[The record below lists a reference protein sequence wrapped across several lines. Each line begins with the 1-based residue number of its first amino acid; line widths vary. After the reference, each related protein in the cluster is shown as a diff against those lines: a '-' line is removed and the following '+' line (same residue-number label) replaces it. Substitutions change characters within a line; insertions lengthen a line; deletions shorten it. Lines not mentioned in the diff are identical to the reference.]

1 MGDAVFAKCHQGGWV
16 SYAAIVSLAIATMF
30 APAAGA
36 QSYPNKPVK
45 LEVGAPAGGGTDIVA
60 RMLGEKLGESMKQS
74 FVVDNRPGAS
84 NTIAADF
91 TAKST
96 PDGYTLLVATT
107 TGQAI
112 APHLMKLNFDALKDL
127 TPVALVMIVPNVLVV
142 GPAVTAKDVREL
154 VAQMKAKPDSF
165 NYASSGAGSTQH
177 LAGEAFKKL
186 AGVQMTHIPYKGSAQ
201 AHADL
206 LGGQAQIMFD
216 TTSSAIGQIK
226 GGKLRALAVTS
237 PKRAPELPDVPTLAE
252 AGFPGL
258 EMTTWYG
265 VFAPAGTPKGM
276 RSPSCTRRSWPRSK
290 SPDVQK
296 RIVGLAGEPGAMTSA
311 EFAELNRIDYERYG
325 KLFRDAGSNGMRTAG
340 EAKPSKARRSPERA
354 GRSPGAQRASASDG
368 GGRHVALSINAARS
382 EAARRR
388 AIAHTADKVMLDDS
402 MLAREAV

>member
-1 MGDAVFAKCHQGGWV
+1 MRPSTDRRRASGRVALALFAVV
-16 SYAAIVSLAIATMF
+16 SSIAPHLAAQA
-30 APAAGA
+30 
-36 QSYPNKPVK
+36 YPSKPVK

-60 RMLGEKLGESMKQS
+60 RMLGDKLGESMKQS

-91 TAKST
+91 TAKSP
-96 PDGYTLLVATT
+96 PDGYTLLVATN

-112 APHLMKLNFDALKDL
+112 APHLMKLNFDTLKDL
-127 TPVALVMIVPNVLVV
+127 APVSLVMVVPNVLVV

-154 VAQMKAKPDSF
+154 VAQMKARPDSF

-186 AGVQMTHIPYKGSAQ
+186 AGVQMTHIPYKGSSQ

-206 LGGQAQIMFD
+206 IGGQAQLMFD

-237 PKRAPELPDVPTLAE
+237 AKRSPELPDVPTLAE
-252 AGFPGL
+252 AGYPGL

-265 VFAPAGTPKGM
+265 VFAPSGTPKDVVAKLH
-276 RSPSCTRRSWPRSK
+276 SEIAAAIK

-296 RIVGLAGEPGAMTSA
+296 RIVGLAGEPGTMTSA
-311 EFAELNRIDYERYG
+311 EFGELNRADYERYG
-325 KLFRDAGSNGMRTAG
+325 KL
-340 EAKPSKARRSPERA
+340 
-354 GRSPGAQRASASDG
+354 
-368 GGRHVALSINAARS
+368 I
-382 EAARRR
+382 
-388 AIAHTADKVMLDDS
+388 
-402 MLAREAV
+402 REAGIKLE

>member
-1 MGDAVFAKCHQGGWV
+1 MDRKSQRRYRVRRLGSVLAFAVCA
-16 SYAAIVSLAIATMF
+16 L
-30 APAAGA
+30 AAGSHAAA
-36 QSYPNKPVK
+36 QTAAASYPNKPVK

-60 RMLGEKLGESMKQS
+60 RMLGDKLGESMKQS

-96 PDGYTLLVATT
+96 PDGYTLLVATN

-112 APHLMKLNFDALKDL
+112 APHLMKLSFDTLKDL
-127 TPVALVMIVPNVLVV
+127 VPVALVMVVPNVLIVS
-142 GPAVTAKDVREL
+142 PSVTAKDVREL
-154 VAQMKAKPDSF
+154 VAQMKAKPEAF

-186 AGVQMTHIPYKGSAQ
+186 AGVQMTHIPYKGSSQ
-201 AHADL
+201 AHADM

-237 PKRAPELPDVPTLAE
+237 PKRSPELPDVPTLGE
-252 AGFPGL
+252 AGYPGL

-265 VFAPAGTPKGM
+265 VFAPAGTPKDVVAKLYAEI
-276 RSPSCTRRSWPRSK
+276 SAALK

-296 RIVGLAGEPGAMTSA
+296 RIAGLAGEAGNMTSA
-311 EFAELNRIDYERYG
+311 EFAELNRADYERYG
-325 KLFRDAGSNGMRTAG
+325 KLIRDAGIKL
-340 EAKPSKARRSPERA
+340 E
-354 GRSPGAQRASASDG
+354 
-368 GGRHVALSINAARS
+368 
-382 EAARRR
+382 
-388 AIAHTADKVMLDDS
+388 
-402 MLAREAV
+402 

>member
-1 MGDAVFAKCHQGGWV
+1 MRQLQSRLRVRDHAAVALI
-16 SYAAIVSLAIATMF
+16 AAALLA
-30 APAAGA
+30 PHAGA

-60 RMLGEKLGESMKQS
+60 RMLGDKLGESMKQS

-91 TAKST
+91 TAKSP

-112 APHLMKLNFDALKDL
+112 APNLMKLNFDTLKDL
-127 TPVALVMIVPNVLVV
+127 APVALVMVVPNVLVV
-142 GPAVTAKDVREL
+142 GPSVTAKDVREL

-177 LAGEAFKKL
+177 LAGEAFKKV
-186 AGVQMTHIPYKGSAQ
+186 AGVQMTHIPYKGSSQ

-237 PKRAPELPDVPTLAE
+237 PQRSAELPDVPTLAE
-252 AGFPGL
+252 AGFPGM

-265 VFAPAGTPKGM
+265 VFAPAGT
-276 RSPSCTRRSWPRSK
+276 SK
-290 SPDVQK
+290 EVIARLHDEIMATLKLPDVQK
-296 RIVGLAGEPGAMTSA
+296 RIAGLAGEPGSMTIA
-311 EFAELNRIDYERYG
+311 EFAALNRADYERYG
-325 KLFRDAGSNGMRTAG
+325 KL
-340 EAKPSKARRSPERA
+340 
-354 GRSPGAQRASASDG
+354 
-368 GGRHVALSINAARS
+368 I
-382 EAARRR
+382 
-388 AIAHTADKVMLDDS
+388 
-402 MLAREAV
+402 RESGIKLE

>member
-1 MGDAVFAKCHQGGWV
+1 MKSGSLTGWRNCALV
-16 SYAAIVSLAIATMF
+16 AIALALGATF
-30 APAAGA
+30 APRAGA
-36 QSYPNKPVK
+36 QNYPNKPVK

-60 RMLGEKLGESMKQS
+60 RMLGDKLGESMKQS

-91 TAKST
+91 TAKSA

-112 APHLMKLNFDALKDL
+112 APHLMKLNFDTLKDL

-142 GPAVTAKDVREL
+142 GPAVTARDVREL

-206 LGGQAQIMFD
+206 LGGQAQLMFD

-237 PKRAPELPDVPTLAE
+237 PKRSPELPDVPTLAE

-265 VFAPAGTPKGM
+265 VFAPAGTPKDVVAKLYAEIM
-276 RSPSCTRRSWPRSK
+276 AALK

-296 RIVGLAGEPGAMTSA
+296 RIAGLAGEPGAMTSA
-311 EFAELNRIDYERYG
+311 EFGELNRTDYDRYG
-325 KLFRDAGSNGMRTAG
+325 KLIRDA
-340 EAKPSKARRSPERA
+340 
-354 GRSPGAQRASASDG
+354 
-368 GGRHVALSINAARS
+368 
-382 EAARRR
+382 
-388 AIAHTADKVMLDDS
+388 AIKL
-402 MLAREAV
+402 E

>member
-1 MGDAVFAKCHQGGWV
+1 MVFAERCRGSGAPHT
-16 SYAAIVSLAIATMF
+16 AIVLLAIAVMF
-30 APAAGA
+30 APVAGA
-36 QSYPNKPVK
+36 QNYPNKPVK

-60 RMLGEKLGESMKQS
+60 RMLGDKLGESMKQS

-112 APHLMKLNFDALKDL
+112 APHLMKLNFDTLKDL
-127 TPVALVMIVPNVLVV
+127 TAVALVMVVPNVLVV

-186 AGVQMTHIPYKGSAQ
+186 AGVQMTHIPYKGSSQ

-206 LGGQAQIMFD
+206 LGGQAQVMFD

-237 PKRAPELPDVPTLAE
+237 PKRSPELPDVPTLAE

-265 VFAPAGTPKGM
+265 VFAPAGTPKDVVAKLYAEI
-276 RSPSCTRRSWPRSK
+276 TAVLK

-296 RIVGLAGEPGAMTSA
+296 RIIGLAGEPGAMTSA
-311 EFAELNRIDYERYG
+311 EFAELNRADYDRYG
-325 KLFRDAGSNGMRTAG
+325 KLIRDAGVKL
-340 EAKPSKARRSPERA
+340 E
-354 GRSPGAQRASASDG
+354 
-368 GGRHVALSINAARS
+368 
-382 EAARRR
+382 
-388 AIAHTADKVMLDDS
+388 
-402 MLAREAV
+402 

>member
-1 MGDAVFAKCHQGGWV
+1 V
-16 SYAAIVSLAIATMF
+16 VSLMNLRCLRGHAALMLF
-30 APAAGA
+30 ALAALNAPQVAA
-36 QSYPNKPVK
+36 QGYPNKPVK

-60 RMLGEKLGESMKQS
+60 RMLGDKLGESMKQS

-91 TAKST
+91 TAKSP

-112 APHLMKLNFDALKDL
+112 APNLMKLNFDTLKDL
-127 TPVALVMIVPNVLVV
+127 TPVALVMVVPNVLVV
-142 GPAVTAKDVREL
+142 GPSVTAKDVREL

-177 LAGEAFKKL
+177 LAGEAFKKV
-186 AGVQMTHIPYKGSAQ
+186 AGVQMTHIPYKGSSQ

-237 PKRAPELPDVPTLAE
+237 PKRSPELPDVPTLAE
-252 AGFPGL
+252 AGFPGM

-265 VFAPAGTPKGM
+265 VFAPAGTPPAVVTKLHDEVM
-276 RSPSCTRRSWPRSK
+276 ATLK
-290 SPDVQK
+290 NPDVQK
-296 RIVGLAGEPGAMTSA
+296 RIAGMAGEPGTLTIA
-311 EFAELNRIDYERYG
+311 EFAALNRADYDRYG
-325 KLFRDAGSNGMRTAG
+325 KL
-340 EAKPSKARRSPERA
+340 
-354 GRSPGAQRASASDG
+354 
-368 GGRHVALSINAARS
+368 I
-382 EAARRR
+382 
-388 AIAHTADKVMLDDS
+388 
-402 MLAREAV
+402 RESGIKLE

>member
-1 MGDAVFAKCHQGGWV
+1 MAPH
-16 SYAAIVSLAIATMF
+16 AAIAVLAIAAML
-30 APAAGA
+30 APVAGA
-36 QSYPNKPVK
+36 EDYPNKPVR

-60 RMLGEKLGESMKQS
+60 RMLGDKLGGSMKQT

-112 APHLMKLNFDALKDL
+112 APHLMKLNFDTLKDL
-127 TPVALVMIVPNVLVV
+127 TPVALVMVVPNVLVV

-237 PKRAPELPDVPTLAE
+237 PQRSAELPDVPTLAE

-265 VFAPAGTPKGM
+265 VFAPAGTPKDVVAKLYAEITAAL
-276 RSPSCTRRSWPRSK
+276 RSA
-290 SPDVQK
+290 DVQK
-296 RIVGLAGEPGAMTSA
+296 RIIGLAGEPGAMTSA
-311 EFAELNRIDYERYG
+311 EFANLNRIDYERYG
-325 KLFRDAGSNGMRTAG
+325 KLIRDAGVKL
-340 EAKPSKARRSPERA
+340 E
-354 GRSPGAQRASASDG
+354 
-368 GGRHVALSINAARS
+368 
-382 EAARRR
+382 
-388 AIAHTADKVMLDDS
+388 
-402 MLAREAV
+402 

>member
-1 MGDAVFAKCHQGGWV
+1 MAGT
-16 SYAAIVSLAIATMF
+16 LT
-30 APAAGA
+30 PLAGA
-36 QSYPNKPVK
+36 QTYPNKPVK

-60 RMLGEKLGESMKQS
+60 RMLGQQLGDSMKTS

-96 PDGYTLLVATT
+96 ADGYTLLVATT

-112 APHLMKLNFDALKDL
+112 APHLMKLNFDPLKDL
-127 TPVALVMIVPNVLVV
+127 TPVALVMVVPNVLIV
-142 GPAVTAKDVREL
+142 GPAVSAKDVKEL
-154 VAQMKAKPDSF
+154 VAQMKAKPDGF

-201 AHADL
+201 AQADL
-206 LGGQAQIMFD
+206 LGGQAQLMFD

-237 PKRAPELPDVPTLAE
+237 PKRSPELPDIPTLAE

-265 VFAPAGTPKGM
+265 VFAPAGTPKEVVAKLHAEIM
-276 RSPSCTRRSWPRSK
+276 AALR

-296 RIVGLAGEPGAMTSA
+296 RIRGLAGEPGAMTSA
-311 EFAELNRIDYERYG
+311 EFAELNRADFERYG
-325 KLFRDAGSNGMRTAG
+325 KLIRDAGVKL
-340 EAKPSKARRSPERA
+340 E
-354 GRSPGAQRASASDG
+354 
-368 GGRHVALSINAARS
+368 
-382 EAARRR
+382 
-388 AIAHTADKVMLDDS
+388 
-402 MLAREAV
+402 

>member
-1 MGDAVFAKCHQGGWV
+1 MSNAVFASTRRGAAATH
-16 SYAAIVSLAIATMF
+16 AAIVLLAIAAMF
-30 APAAGA
+30 APVAGA
-36 QSYPNKPVK
+36 QAFPNKPVK

-60 RMLGEKLGESMKQS
+60 RMLGNKLGESMKQS
-74 FVVDNRPGAS
+74 FVVENRPGAS

-112 APHLMKLNFDALKDL
+112 APHLMKLDFDTLKDL
-127 TPVALVMIVPNVLVV
+127 TPVALVMVVPNVLVV
-142 GPAVTAKDVREL
+142 GPAVTARDVREL

-186 AGVQMTHIPYKGSAQ
+186 AGVQMTHIPYKGSSQ

-237 PKRAPELPDVPTLAE
+237 PKRSPELPDVPTLAE

-265 VFAPAGTPKGM
+265 VFAPAGTPKDVVAKLYAEIM
-276 RSPSCTRRSWPRSK
+276 ATLK

-296 RIVGLAGEPGAMTSA
+296 RIIGLAGEPGTMTSA
-311 EFAELNRIDYERYG
+311 EFAELNRADYDRYG
-325 KLFRDAGSNGMRTAG
+325 KLIRDAGIKL
-340 EAKPSKARRSPERA
+340 E
-354 GRSPGAQRASASDG
+354 
-368 GGRHVALSINAARS
+368 
-382 EAARRR
+382 
-388 AIAHTADKVMLDDS
+388 
-402 MLAREAV
+402 